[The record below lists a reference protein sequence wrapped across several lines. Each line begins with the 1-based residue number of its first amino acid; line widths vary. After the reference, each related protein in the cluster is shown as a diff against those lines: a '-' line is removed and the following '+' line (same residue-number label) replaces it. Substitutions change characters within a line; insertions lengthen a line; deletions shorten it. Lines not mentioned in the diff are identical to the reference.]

1 MMKTFHFM
9 LVGAVIATSMLLTA
23 PVLQMSY
30 AHQRALFN
38 INGQDYL
45 FVIGSLNEPVSV
57 DDKTGV
63 ELRAIYPDPSNP
75 TDSRA
80 NGTKPV
86 TGLEESL
93 NVEILAGDKNLTSNL

>member
-1 MMKTFHFM
+1 MMKEFHFALFGIAITMSM
-9 LVGAVIATSMLLTA
+9 LVTA
-23 PVLQMSY
+23 PILQMSY

-63 ELRAIYPDPSNP
+63 ELRA
-75 TDSRA
+75 
-80 NGTKPV
+80 
-86 TGLEESL
+86 
-93 NVEILAGDKNLTSNL
+93 